1 MLSIFASCAIVAGSI
16 AGALIFLLIFRRFWL
31 ARVHKQHNDIIGWQ
45 ISFLSTTYA
54 VIIAFMLSDVWN
66 NYQAAETNAEVEANS
81 VLNVYHVAEGF
92 PRQQRDAIRSLARHY
107 ADVMVR
113 EEWPAMQQGGFSTEG
128 YQTTSA
134 LWQALMAT
142 RTANGAEQGSFDRAL
157 NDLTSLTEHRRIRQ
171 LQSRAKL
178 PAIFWAVLIIGGLM
192 TVIYTCLFDVEDPR
206 LHVLQV
212 VSVSFFISLVL
223 VTIAD
228 VDGPYGGAV
237 RIPPTSFE
245 MVRQLMQNGSP
256 E

>member
-1 MLSIFASCAIVAGSI
+1 MLSVFDSCAIIAGSI

-31 ARVHKQHNDIIGWQ
+31 SRVHRQHNDIIGWQ
-45 ISFLSTTYA
+45 IGFLSTTYA

-66 NYQAAETNAEVEANS
+66 NYQAAETNAEIEANS
-81 VLNVYHVAEGF
+81 VLNVYQVAEGF
-92 PRQQRDAIRSLARHY
+92 ATQQRSAIRSLARHY
-107 ADVMVR
+107 AEIMVR
-113 EEWPAMQQGGFSTEG
+113 EEWPDMQKGRFSVAG

-134 LWQALMAT
+134 LWKIIMGT
-142 RTANGAEQGSFDRAL
+142 RSANSNEQGSFDRAL

-178 PAIFWAVLIIGGLM
+178 PVIFWVVLIVGGLM
-192 TVIYTCLFDVEDPR
+192 TVIYTCLFNVEDAR
-206 LHVLQV
+206 MHVLQV

-245 MVRQLMQNGSP
+245 MVLQIMQDSSTN
-256 E
+256 

>member
-1 MLSIFASCAIVAGSI
+1 MLSIFESCAIVAGSI
-16 AGALIFLLIFRRFWL
+16 AGSLIFLLIFRRFWL
-31 ARVHKQHNDIIGWQ
+31 SRVHRQHNDIIGWQ

-66 NYQAAETNAEVEANS
+66 NYQAAEANAEVEANS

-92 PRQQRDAIRSLARHY
+92 PLQQRDTIRSLARHY
-107 ADVMVR
+107 ADIMVR
-113 EEWPAMQQGGFSTEG
+113 EEWPAMRRGGFSAAG

-134 LWQALMAT
+134 LWKTVMAT
-142 RTANGAEQGSFDRAL
+142 RATNGIEQGSFDRAL
-157 NDLTSLTEHRRIRQ
+157 SDLTSLTEHRRIRQ

-178 PAIFWAVLIIGGLM
+178 PAIFWTVLIIGGLM
-192 TVIYTCLFDVEDPR
+192 TVIYTCLFDVEDSR

-212 VSVSFFISLVL
+212 VTVSFFVSLVL

-237 RIPPTSFE
+237 RIPSTSFE
-245 MVRQLMQNGSP
+245 MVGQLMQNGSP